1 VIKVKEKIIAKE
13 DFITTKWAGGETTQ
27 LAIYPEAADFADR
40 DFLWRISSAT
50 FTGTESKFSDFSGYQ
65 RYLLPLEG
73 DLSVVHKGLYARE
86 LKKYEVEYFDGGWET
101 SSKNSPDCRDY
112 NFIVKSGYPAKLQIL
127 AEGDR
132 YNLKP
137 STMVTL
143 FSTESFVV
151 EFGMEKKRE
160 IDGFSLY
167 VLEMDTEIEISLI
180 SASEPV
186 ILTEFVEGNSSQNGN
201 LI

>member
-1 VIKVKEKIIAKE
+1 MIKVKEKIITKG
-13 DFITTKWAGGETTQ
+13 DFKTTKWAGGETTQ
-27 LAIYPEAADFADR
+27 LAIYPEDANLADR

-50 FTGTESKFSDFSGYQ
+50 FTGTESTFSDFSGYQ
-65 RYLLPLEG
+65 RYLLPIEG
-73 DLSVVHKGLYARE
+73 ELSVSHKGLYSRE

-101 SSKNSPDCRDY
+101 SSKNSLDCRDY
-112 NFIVKSGYPAKLQIL
+112 NFIVKSGYQAKLQIL
-127 AEGDR
+127 GEGDR

-143 FSTESFVV
+143 FSTEDF
-151 EFGMEKKRE
+151 EIELGMEGEKRE

-167 VLEMDTEIEISLI
+167 VLETSRMLDIRVT

-186 ILTEFVEGNSSQNGN
+186 IMTEFV
-201 LI
+201 

>member
-1 VIKVKEKIIAKE
+1 VIKVKEKIITKG
-13 DFITTKWAGGETTQ
+13 DFKTTKWAGGETTQ
-27 LAIYPEAADFADR
+27 LAIYPEDANLADR

-50 FTGTESKFSDFSGYQ
+50 FTGTESTFSDFSGYQ
-65 RYLLPLEG
+65 RYLLPIEG
-73 DLSVVHKGLYARE
+73 ELSVSHKGLYSRE

-101 SSKNSPDCRDY
+101 SSKNSLDCRDY
-112 NFIVKSGYPAKLQIL
+112 NFIVKSGYQAKLQIL
-127 AEGDR
+127 GEGDR

-143 FSTESFVV
+143 FSTEDF
-151 EFGMEKKRE
+151 EIELGMEGEKRE

-167 VLEMDTEIEISLI
+167 VLETSRMLDIRVT

-186 ILTEFVEGNSSQNGN
+186 IMTEFV
-201 LI
+201 

>member
-1 VIKVKEKIIAKE
+1 MKEKIITKE
-13 DFITTKWAGGETTQ
+13 DFKTTKWAGGETTQ
-27 LAIYPEAADFADR
+27 LAIYPEDANFADR

-50 FTGTESKFSDFSGYQ
+50 FTGTESTFSDFSGYQ

-112 NFIVKSGYPAKLQIL
+112 NFILRSGYPAKLQVL
-127 AEGDR
+127 GQGDEYIMR
-132 YNLKP
+132 PN
-137 STMVTL
+137 SIVTL
-143 FSTESFVV
+143 FSTEDFVV
-151 EFGMEKKRE
+151 DFGTEKDKRE

-167 VLEMDTEIEISLI
+167 ILEMELETDIRVT